1 MLYLEIRKLV
11 TNVAADFNEGCE
23 SKEQRDKNFKEM
35 MEHTLYELKN
45 YVSPVAVESYLISPK
60 LISDLID
67 KQKRLN
73 EKRKSKKGGKNE

>member
-73 EKRKSKKGGKNE
+73 EKRKSKKGGNNE